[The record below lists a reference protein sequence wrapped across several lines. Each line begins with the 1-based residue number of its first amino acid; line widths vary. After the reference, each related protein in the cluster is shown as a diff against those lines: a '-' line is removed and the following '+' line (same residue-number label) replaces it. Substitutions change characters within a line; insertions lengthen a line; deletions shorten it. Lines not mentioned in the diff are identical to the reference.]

1 MTLITYP
8 NLNQIVRASELPA
21 TILRVAVLKS
31 NINTDARF
39 KINGEVL
46 GVDTNATIVIV
57 KGVNRYQYQ
66 LTLQISVPGTYFVEV
81 EDFYPKEPDQVRA
94 SATYSFD
101 LVFPRQLR

>member
-8 NLNQIVRASELPA
+8 NLNQSVRASELPA

-39 KINGEVL
+39 KINGEVV

-57 KGVNRYQYQ
+57 KGVNTYQYQ
-66 LTLQISVPGTYFVEV
+66 LTLQIYVPGTYS
-81 EDFYPKEPDQVRA
+81 VRQF
-94 SATYSFD
+94 SNSNCYKRTNELLYS
-101 LVFPRQLR
+101 VHVKWKNN